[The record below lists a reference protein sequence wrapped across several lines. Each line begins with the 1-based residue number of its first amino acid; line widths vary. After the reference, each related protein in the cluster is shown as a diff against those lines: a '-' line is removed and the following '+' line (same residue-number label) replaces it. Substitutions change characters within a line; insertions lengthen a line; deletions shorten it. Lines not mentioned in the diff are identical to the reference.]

1 MKKYFFS
8 LMVLTMLACL
18 LSANS
23 FAQCNAV
30 NFEVSSIGTIQNA
43 MAYRTVLDFNGDGRP
58 DFAGDSDNPSGQVNN
73 VTVLQNNG
81 AGGFTPI
88 TMSLSNSAGGVFF
101 GAEWYDFN
109 ADGRPDALAYF
120 STAPNKVI
128 FYNDGNGGLTRGNA
142 LEFGSPYEYVSGADD
157 INRDNR
163 VDFITTGPPNAG
175 SDEPNY
181 YLYLSS
187 GDGAYAAR
195 RHIITEHANLFIGDF
210 NGDGRKDIAINK
222 AVSNSN
228 NYTLKYWI
236 QSEGGGFSM
245 TPEKP
250 VGRFR
255 IEGVDE
261 FNRDGKD
268 DFYGTTSFSDT
279 ISFLISNASGG
290 HTASDVK
297 SGYRDGT
304 NRVYFG
310 DFNGDGKRDALDSG
324 RASDATYG
332 YTALFGNGAGA
343 FRTFSNAVSLDDQN
357 LNRVAHALD
366 FTGDGKT
373 DLIRFS
379 SDFNTSRT
387 TVELLKTVCR
397 ASGQTSTID
406 FDGDLKT
413 DLAFWNPSTGKW
425 SMRLSSQ
432 PDAAP
437 RETFFGND
445 SFGDVP
451 AVGDYDGDGKTDVAV
466 YRRQTGI
473 WYILRSSDNALAAAQ
488 FGISTDKPVPADF
501 DGDGNSDLA
510 VFRESAGDW
519 YILRSQN
526 QQFQGLHF
534 GASGDQPVQSDFDG
548 DGKADIA
555 VYRPNDGSWYYLK
568 SSDNQFVAFKW
579 GTGADKPVPAD
590 YDGDG
595 KSDAAVFRP
604 SDGNWYVWQSASQ
617 SMSAAHWGTNGDV
630 PMAIDADGNG
640 AFEFNVYRPSEK
652 IWYLFPSTATTFG
665 AEGEIPVSLN

>member
-8 LMVLTMLACL
+8 FALLITLACL

-23 FAQCNAV
+23 FAQCSAV
-30 NFEVSSIGTIQNA
+30 DFEVSSLGTIQNA
-43 MAYRTVLDFNGDGRP
+43 MAYRTVLDFNGDGRA
-58 DFAGDSDNPSGQVNN
+58 DFAGDYDNGSGQSNN

-81 AGGFTPI
+81 AGGFTPV
-88 TMSLSNSAGGVFF
+88 TLTLSNSGGGTF
-101 GAEWYDFN
+101 GGADWQDFN

-128 FYNDGNGGLTRGNA
+128 FYNDGNGGLTRGDA
-142 LEFGSPYEYVSGADD
+142 LAFDSPYEYVSGADD
-157 INRDNR
+157 INRDGR
-163 VDFITTGPPNAG
+163 VDFITTGAPNAG

-181 YLYLSS
+181 YLYLST
-187 GDGAYAAR
+187 GDGTYTAR
-195 RHIITEHANLFIGDF
+195 IHIVTEHANLFIGDF

-255 IEGVDE
+255 IEGVEE

-279 ISFLISNASGG
+279 ISFLISSASGG

-310 DFNGDGKRDALDSG
+310 DFNGDGKRDVLDSG
-324 RASDATYG
+324 RASNATYG

-357 LNRVAHALD
+357 INKVAQALD

-379 SDFNTSRT
+379 SDLNTNRT
-387 TVELLKTVCR
+387 TVELLKTICR
-397 ASGQTSTID
+397 RAGQTKTVD
-406 FDGDLKT
+406 YDGDGKT
-413 DLAFWNPSTGKW
+413 DLSFWNPQSGKW
-425 SMRLSSQ
+425 SVRLSSQ

-437 RETFFGND
+437 QETFFG
-445 SFGDVP
+445 SGSLGDVP
-451 AVGDYDGDGKTDVAV
+451 AVGDYDGDGKTDYAV
-466 YRRQTGI
+466 FRKSTGV
-473 WYILRSSDNALAAAQ
+473 WYVLRSSDNSMSAAQ
-488 FGISTDKPVPADF
+488 FGAAADKPVAADF
-501 DGDGNSDLA
+501 DGDNQTDYA
-510 VFRESAGDW
+510 VFRESVGDW
-519 YILRSQN
+519 YILQSRN
-526 QQFQGLHF
+526 GQFQGLHF
-534 GASGDQPVQSDFDG
+534 GASGDKPVQSDYDG
-548 DGKADIA
+548 DGRADIA
-555 VYRPNDGSWYYLK
+555 VFRPADANWYYLR

-579 GTGADKPVPAD
+579 GTSADKPVPAD

-595 KSDAAVFRP
+595 RTDAAVFRP

-630 PMAIDADGNG
+630 PLAIDADGNG
-640 AFEFNVYRPSEK
+640 VFEFNVYRPHETV
-652 IWYLFPSTATTFG
+652 WYLFPSTATAFG
-665 AEGEIPVSLN
+665 AANEVPVSIN